1 VLEEMQRWVGAPCF
15 ERGRGD
21 EEACGE
27 GEREGGERRKHAGRE
42 RGRRWQHQEG
52 EREREE
58 EEKRVRV
65 KMDED
70 SKRTD
75 VAAILAI
82 DQQSSEDMLH

>member
-1 VLEEMQRWVGAPCF
+1 M
-15 ERGRGD
+15 RGGR
-21 EEACGE
+21 
-27 GEREGGERRKHAGRE
+27 EREGGEMRKHAGRE
-42 RGRRWQHQEG
+42 RGSGSTRRV
-52 EREREE
+52 REREE